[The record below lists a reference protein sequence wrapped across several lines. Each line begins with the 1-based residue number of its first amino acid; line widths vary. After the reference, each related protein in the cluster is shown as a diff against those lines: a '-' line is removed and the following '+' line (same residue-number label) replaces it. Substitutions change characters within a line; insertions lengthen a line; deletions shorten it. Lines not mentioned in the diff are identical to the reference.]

1 MYRELH
7 AALWLDPRH
16 PLVPAVTHVAPEN
29 GEGVGPKKN
38 TKHSIVL
45 VSSYRL
51 CESRFLTFS
60 SSDGLARAEER
71 ACGGKWAESS
81 EE

>member
-29 GEGVGPKKN
+29 GEGVGPTKK
-38 TKHSIVL
+38 KHKTHRPIDFAK
-45 VSSYRL
+45 
-51 CESRFLTFS
+51 SRFLTFS

-81 EE
+81 GE